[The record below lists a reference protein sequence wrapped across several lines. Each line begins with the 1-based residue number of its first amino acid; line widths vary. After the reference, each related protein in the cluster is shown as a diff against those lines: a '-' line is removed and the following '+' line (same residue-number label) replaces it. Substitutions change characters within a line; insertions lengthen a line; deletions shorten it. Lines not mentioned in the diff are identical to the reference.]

1 MHVCARSRGA
11 PSWCPRYELSTSDKI
26 RDCQRFKLAGN
37 FFYRE
42 GQFFR
47 AAERY
52 RKVCIVAAVP
62 HQWGVAVQTGTHGCI
77 CAQILVYFEYAF
89 PDTPEDE
96 ATLLGL
102 RRHALL
108 NLAACKLRTKQYDDC
123 INFAT
128 QVRGCACLQGLK
140 CKRLASLSTSRGT
153 CPQALNIDSECVKA
167 LYRRAQAYRHRDAF
181 EEALADITSAIR
193 LAPGD
198 TLLRRELALLRN
210 KMAAYHRKS
219 KRVFRVVIGGDGAQR
234 GSAGEGG
241 DVDESE
247 GGGASDCVEGSP
259 GSEGDN
265 DDELDVIGVRGPR
278 WLVRVTAGTPVRTVT
293 WCNAPRWTSTVDCSS
308 VVARVS

>member
-1 MHVCARSRGA
+1 M
-11 PSWCPRYELSTSDKI
+11 
-26 RDCQRFKLAGN
+26 
-37 FFYRE
+37 
-42 GQFFR
+42 
-47 AAERY
+47 
-52 RKVCIVAAVP
+52 
-62 HQWGVAVQTGTHGCI
+62 
-77 CAQILVYFEYAF
+77 
-89 PDTPEDE
+89 
-96 ATLLGL
+96 
-102 RRHALL
+102 
-108 NLAACKLRTKQYDDC
+108 
-123 INFAT
+123 
-128 QVRGCACLQGLK
+128 
-140 CKRLASLSTSRGT
+140 
-153 CPQALNIDSECVKA
+153 KA

-241 DVDESE
+241 DIDESE
-247 GGGASDCVEGSP
+247 GEGASDCVEGSP
-259 GSEGDN
+259 GYN
-265 DDELDVIGVRGPR
+265 DDELGVIGVRGPR

>member
-1 MHVCARSRGA
+1 M
-11 PSWCPRYELSTSDKI
+11 
-26 RDCQRFKLAGN
+26 
-37 FFYRE
+37 
-42 GQFFR
+42 
-47 AAERY
+47 
-52 RKVCIVAAVP
+52 
-62 HQWGVAVQTGTHGCI
+62 
-77 CAQILVYFEYAF
+77 
-89 PDTPEDE
+89 
-96 ATLLGL
+96 
-102 RRHALL
+102 
-108 NLAACKLRTKQYDDC
+108 
-123 INFAT
+123 
-128 QVRGCACLQGLK
+128 
-140 CKRLASLSTSRGT
+140 
-153 CPQALNIDSECVKA
+153 KA

-278 WLVRVTAGTPVRTVT
+278 WLVRVAAGTPVRTVT